1 MSNWLRIV
9 LAVVVA
15 AHGIGHVLFLM
26 PLVSS
31 STSWGQSAQSWLLGD
46 GGLAKGLG
54 ILIWLVSLVGFLAA
68 AFGISRETDWWQMVA
83 VVAAAVSTVGLVL
96 FWTRPS
102 TSPAISALVFNLLVL
117 AALLIFHWPP
127 VVQAS

>member
-15 AHGIGHVLFLM
+15 AHGIGHILFLM

-31 STSWGQSAQSWLLGD
+31 TTWGQSAQSWLLGD

-54 ILIWLVSLVGFLAA
+54 ALIWLVALVGFVAA
-68 AFGISRETDWWQMVA
+68 AFGIFRETDWWQMAAIMSA
-83 VVAAAVSTVGLVL
+83 VVSTVGLIL
-96 FWTRPS
+96 FWTRPT
-102 TSPAISALVFNLLVL
+102 TSPAVSALVFNLLIL
-117 AALLIFHWPP
+117 ISLLVVRWPP
-127 VVQAS
+127 VGQTS